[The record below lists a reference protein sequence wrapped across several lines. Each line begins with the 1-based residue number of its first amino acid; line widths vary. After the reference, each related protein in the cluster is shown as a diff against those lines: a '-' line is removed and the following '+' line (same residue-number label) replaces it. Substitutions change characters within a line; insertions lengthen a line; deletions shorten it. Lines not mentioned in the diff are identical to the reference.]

1 MEDLTKKELL
11 ALTKVNYDEAGRL
24 EKEAKEL
31 RKRGD
36 NYLTTFIKR
45 VEKEEKEED
54 L

>member
-11 ALTKVNYDEAGRL
+11 ALTKVNYDEAERL
-24 EKEAKEL
+24 KKEAKEL

-36 NYLTTFIKR
+36 KYFKTFIDR
-45 VEKEEKEED
+45 VEKEED